1 MKSIVKFT
9 ALALTA
15 LSPISVYAQDAAG
28 AEASD
33 DAEIIVTARKFE
45 EPLQQAPTTVS
56 VVTAASIERLN
67 LSSVADLS
75 KTTAGLTF
83 DDSFGRDANRPV
95 IRGQANI
102 LGQSGVAFFIDGIYF
117 SGSIADYDVD
127 GIERIEVVKGP
138 QSALY
143 GRNTYSGAINIIS
156 KTATDRL
163 RARVS
168 ADISEH
174 NRYVLTANLSGPI
187 TDSLSATVGGR
198 YYDYGGEYTN
208 AFDGKKVGKEQSYS
222 FSGAFKFDNGGM
234 FKAALRTYY
243 NKTEDG
249 QPAIFA
255 TDANANNCYFDN
267 GALYRGN
274 GRHFCGT
281 IRPQGINTD
290 YVRAFPAGTKIGL
303 ESETFNGSLRM
314 DFELSDK
321 VTFTSLTGY
330 NKRDSTTRTD
340 GDYGPNS
347 FQNVIFGNRPLP
359 GGTLLLFNNPTDF
372 TFENANVT
380 EDWSQELRLTYD
392 SDRTH
397 LILGAY
403 YFDQT
408 DRSRDIRELPTSALA
423 LGAASSAAAGAAV
436 CARTRGCL
444 RTANSSPTA
453 FAQSRNTNDLDIRNV
468 ALFGSFGFDLTDT
481 FSISAEGRYSKETIE
496 QSVVTRNSGAALPS
510 PLLASRSFSKFTPR
524 VTLDW
529 QVAPN
534 HLVYANYAEG
544 QKPGGFN
551 GANAIRGGAPVY
563 DQENVKGFEYGLK
576 NTFLNNRLTANFAAF
591 RNKITGYQLTQN
603 VFVAGPPISQ
613 TSAVVNAG
621 NATLKGFEIEL
632 QARPSRNLTV
642 TANYALA
649 NSRFTKGFDENQGV
663 LNDVLDD
670 RLNNCSTGDQFPLL
684 AGCQAKFGS
693 IAGKRIPR
701 APVHQVFADIDY
713 SRAIGSGD
721 WRISTGANVTMIS
734 TSYAQVHNLAET
746 GGSVVVDARLGF
758 ENEMFKI
765 QGYVKNLF
773 DEDSVAQIIRYA
785 SADADLRRNFIA
797 GLRPGRRF
805 GVVFSVKY

>member
-1 MKSIVKFT
+1 MKSTVKLA
-9 ALALTA
+9 ALAMTA
-15 LSPISVYAQDAAG
+15 LSPFCVYAQETPVEDG
-28 AEASD
+28 AS
-33 DAEIIVTARKFE
+33 AEIIVTARKFE

-83 DDSFGRDANRPV
+83 DDSFGRDSNRPV

-117 SGSIADYDVD
+117 SGAIADYDVD
-127 GIERIEVVKGP
+127 GIERVEVVKGP

-156 KTATDRL
+156 KSATDRL

-187 TDSLSATVGGR
+187 TDSISATVGGR

-208 AFDGKKVGKEQSYS
+208 AFDGKKVGKESSYS
-222 FSGAFKFDNGGM
+222 FSGAFKFDNGGA

-267 GALYRGN
+267 GSLYRGN
-274 GRHFCGT
+274 GRYFCGT

-290 YVRAFPAGTKIGL
+290 YTRAFPAGTKVGL
-303 ESETFNGSLRM
+303 ESETLNGSLRL
-314 DFELSDK
+314 DYNVSDT
-321 VTFTSLTGY
+321 VTITSLTGY
-330 NKRDSTTRTD
+330 NKRLSTTRTD

-347 FQNVIFGNRPLP
+347 FQSVIFANFPAGP
-359 GGTLLLFNNPTDF
+359 GTRGLANSPTDF
-372 TFENANVT
+372 TFENANET
-380 EDWSQELRLTYD
+380 KDWSQEVRLTYD
-392 SDRTH
+392 SNRTH
-397 LILGAY
+397 LILGGY
-403 YFDQT
+403 YFDQS
-408 DRSRDIRELPTSALA
+408 DKSRDIRELPSNAVAIGTANGLT
-423 LGAASSAAAGAAV
+423 AGAAV
-436 CARTRGCL
+436 CARTPGCV
-444 RTANSSPTA
+444 RTFNSTAIA
-453 FAQSRNTNDLDIRNV
+453 FAQSRNTNDQDIRNI
-468 ALFGSFGFDLTDT
+468 AAFGSIGYDLTDT
-481 FSISAEGRYSKETIE
+481 FSISAEGRYSEERIN
-496 QSVVTRNSGAALPS
+496 QAVVTRNSGAAFPA
-510 PLLASRSFSKFTPR
+510 PLLASRTFKKFTPR

-534 HLVYANYAEG
+534 HLIYANYAEG

-551 GANAIRGGAPVY
+551 GANAIRAGKPVY

-591 RNKITGYQLTQN
+591 RNRITGYQLTQN
-603 VFVAGPPISQ
+603 VFVEGPPISQ

-621 NATLKGFEIEL
+621 NATVKGFEIEL

-642 TANYALA
+642 TANYAMA
-649 NSRFTKGFDENQGV
+649 NSRFTSGFDENQGV

-670 RLNNCSTGDQFPLL
+670 RLVNCSTGDQFPLL
-684 AGCQAKFGS
+684 ANCQSKFGS

-713 SRAIGSGD
+713 NRRIGSGD
-721 WRISTGANVTMIS
+721 WRVSTGANVTMIS
-734 TSYAQVHNLAET
+734 SSYAQVHNLAET

-758 ENEMFKI
+758 ENSMFKI

-785 SADADLRRNFIA
+785 SADNDLRRNFIA

>member
-1 MKSIVKFT
+1 
-9 ALALTA
+9 
-15 LSPISVYAQDAAG
+15 
-28 AEASD
+28 
-33 DAEIIVTARKFE
+33 
-45 EPLQQAPTTVS
+45 
-56 VVTAASIERLN
+56 
-67 LSSVADLS
+67 
-75 KTTAGLTF
+75 
-83 DDSFGRDANRPV
+83 
-95 IRGQANI
+95 
-102 LGQSGVAFFIDGIYF
+102 
-117 SGSIADYDVD
+117 
-127 GIERIEVVKGP
+127 
-138 QSALY
+138 
-143 GRNTYSGAINIIS
+143 
-156 KTATDRL
+156 
-163 RARVS
+163 
-168 ADISEH
+168 
-174 NRYVLTANLSGPI
+174 
-187 TDSLSATVGGR
+187 VGGR

-234 FKAALRTYY
+234 FRAALRTYY

-267 GALYRGN
+267 GTLYRGN
-274 GRHFCGT
+274 GRYFCGT

-290 YVRAFPAGTKIGL
+290 YTRAFPAGTKIGL

-347 FQNVIFGNRPLP
+347 FQSVIFGNFPIG
-359 GGTLLLFNNPTDF
+359 GGTRSLINSPTDF
-372 TFENANVT
+372 TFENANIT
-380 EDWSQELRLTYD
+380 EDWSQEMRLTYD

-397 LILGAY
+397 VILGAY

-408 DRSRDIRELPTSALA
+408 DRSRDIRQLPSNAVA
-423 LGAASSAAAGAAV
+423 LGTANGLTAGAAV
-436 CARTRGCL
+436 CARTPGCL
-444 RTANSSPTA
+444 RTVNGSPIA

-468 ALFGSFGFDLTDT
+468 AVFGSFGFDLTDT
-481 FSISAEGRYSKETIE
+481 FSISAEGRYAKETIE
-496 QSVVTRNSGAALPS
+496 QSVVTRNSGAAFPT

-551 GANAIRGGAPVY
+551 GANAIRGGVPAY
-563 DQENVKGFEYGLK
+563 DQENVEGFEYGLK

-621 NATLKGFEIEL
+621 NATVKGFEIEL
-632 QARPSRNLTV
+632 QARPSRNLMV

-670 RLNNCSTGDQFPLL
+670 RLNNCSTGDQFPLV
-684 AGCQAKFGS
+684 ANCQAKFGS

-734 TSYAQVHNLAET
+734 TSYAQVDNLAET

-758 ENEMFKI
+758 ENDMFKI